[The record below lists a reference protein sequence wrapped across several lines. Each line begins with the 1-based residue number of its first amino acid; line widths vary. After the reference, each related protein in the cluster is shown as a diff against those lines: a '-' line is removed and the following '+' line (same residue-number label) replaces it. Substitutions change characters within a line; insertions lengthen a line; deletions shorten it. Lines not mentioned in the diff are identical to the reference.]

1 MPSVVMVGRIQQ
13 ECLLLLGCT
22 QQHLVF
28 FFCLD
33 AREVVLARD
42 IHCMLHH
49 PEVVVPGVERE
60 GGARHSRPSRYP
72 RRLPS
77 LARVW
82 WERNKQKQCTC
93 TLATQSPQRVTLSL
107 LSRYVPPLLFLFVPV
122 ARLGQKPNF
131 HLSLDPARSVALH
144 LEPQRG
150 RTLSTSIRETG
161 VRVTERK
168 RTSLL
173 HAFNGE
179 GGGGDQTYVSMWLM
193 MSTSVS

>member
-28 FFCLD
+28 FFLFVWM
-33 AREVVLARD
+33 REKLFW
-42 IHCMLHH
+42 
-49 PEVVVPGVERE
+49 PGIYIACCIILKSLFLGWRER

-77 LARVW
+77 LARVC

-179 GGGGDQTYVSMWLM
+179 
-193 MSTSVS
+193 